1 MSFWNKQKEILTKQ
15 WKGSMT
21 IKKKEIV
28 WDNLSKIDCNEHT
41 EKKGNLTYLSWAWAW
56 GMLMQNYPD
65 ATYRFKEWEGYDVL
79 YYKNGTT
86 AVACEMTVAGTS
98 REMWLAVMDHKN
110 QSVVDPTATQ
120 ISNTKMRCLVKT
132 MAMFGLGHY
141 IYAGEDVPEDS
152 SVSDEERQAELIK
165 LMSGASQVAKL
176 KAVITQQ
183 SKWVKSMET
192 KNPEIFHKVHEV
204 YSLKTQELSEG
215 KIANGK

>member
-1 MSFWNKQKEILTKQ
+1 
-15 WKGSMT
+15 MT
-21 IKKKEIV
+21 TKKKEIV
-28 WDNLSKIDCNEHT
+28 WNNLSKIDCNEHT

-56 GMLMQNYPD
+56 GMMMQNYPD

-79 YYKNGTT
+79 YYKNGTA
-86 AVACEMTVAGTS
+86 AVSCEMTVNNTTHT
-98 REMWLAVMDHKN
+98 MWLAVMDHKN
-110 QSVVDPTATQ
+110 QAVVNPTATQ

-141 IYAGEDVPEDS
+141 IYAGEDVPEDL

-165 LMSGASQVAKL
+165 LMSDASQVAKL

>member
-141 IYAGEDVPEDS
+141 IYAGEDVPEDL

-165 LMSGASQVAKL
+165 LMSKASQVAKL

>member
-1 MSFWNKQKEILTKQ
+1 
-15 WKGSMT
+15 MT

-79 YYKNGTT
+79 YYKNGTA
-86 AVACEMTVAGTS
+86 AVSCEMTVKNNTHT
-98 REMWLAVMDHKN
+98 MWLAVMDHKN
-110 QSVVDPTATQ
+110 QAVANPTATQ

>member
-1 MSFWNKQKEILTKQ
+1 
-15 WKGSMT
+15 MT
-21 IKKKEIV
+21 TKKKEIV
-28 WDNLSKIDCNEHT
+28 WNNLSKIDCNEHT

-56 GMLMQNYPD
+56 GMMMQNYPD

-79 YYKNGTT
+79 YYKNGTA
-86 AVACEMTVAGTS
+86 AVSCEMTVNNNTHT
-98 REMWLAVMDHKN
+98 MWLAVMDHKN
-110 QSVVDPTATQ
+110 QAVVNPTATQ
-120 ISNTKMRCLVKT
+120 ISNTKMRCLVKA

-141 IYAGEDVPEDS
+141 IYAGEDVPEDL
-152 SVSDEERQAELIK
+152 SVSDEERQTELIK
-165 LMSGASQVAKL
+165 LMSDASQVAKL

>member
-1 MSFWNKQKEILTKQ
+1 
-15 WKGSMT
+15 
-21 IKKKEIV
+21 
-28 WDNLSKIDCNEHT
+28 
-41 EKKGNLTYLSWAWAW
+41 
-56 GMLMQNYPD
+56 
-65 ATYRFKEWEGYDVL
+65 
-79 YYKNGTT
+79 
-86 AVACEMTVAGTS
+86 
-98 REMWLAVMDHKN
+98 
-110 QSVVDPTATQ
+110 
-120 ISNTKMRCLVKT
+120 MRCLVKA

-141 IYAGEDVPEDS
+141 IYAGEDVPEDL

-165 LMSGASQVAKL
+165 LMSDASQVAKL

>member
-1 MSFWNKQKEILTKQ
+1 
-15 WKGSMT
+15 MT
-21 IKKKEIV
+21 TKKKEIV
-28 WDNLSKIDCNEHT
+28 WNNLSKIDCNEHT

-56 GMLMQNYPD
+56 GMMMQNYPD

-79 YYKNGTT
+79 YYKNGTA
-86 AVACEMTVAGTS
+86 AVSCEMTVNNNTHT
-98 REMWLAVMDHKN
+98 MWLAVMDHKN
-110 QSVVDPTATQ
+110 QAVVNPTATQ

-141 IYAGEDVPEDS
+141 IYAGEDVPEDL
-152 SVSDEERQAELIK
+152 SVSDEERQTELIK
-165 LMSGASQVAKL
+165 LMSDASQVAKL

>member
-1 MSFWNKQKEILTKQ
+1 MNTLAGQIWQKLASI
-15 WKGSMT
+15 
-21 IKKKEIV
+21 
-28 WDNLSKIDCNEHT
+28 DLSSQTD
-41 EKKGNLTYLSWAWAW
+41 KKGKLTYLSWAWAW
-56 GMLMQNYPD
+56 GSLMNHYP
-65 ATYRFKEWEGYDVL
+65 
-79 YYKNGTT
+79 N
-86 AVACEMTVAGTS
+86 TVYEFSDRTFPDGSMEVTCQVTITES
-98 REMWLAVMDHKN
+98 DQSVTRSMWLAVMDNRNGSIQNPNSTDINK
-110 QSVVDPTATQ
+110 S
-120 ISNTKMRCLVKT
+120 KMRCLTKCLG
-132 MAMFGLGHY
+132 MFGLGHY

-204 YSLKTQELSEG
+204 YSLKTQQLSEG